1 MIKSKNIMKKNKQKR
16 KVWTPEEDNIMKT
29 LYPTAT
35 MFELLE
41 WFPDRSERSIYSRAT
56 TLELL
61 KTKEFRGNQMERITR
76 ELAESGKAHRF
87 RKGDIPA
94 NKGKKQTEYMT
105 AEGIERSKAT
115 RFKKG
120 VVSHN
125 VVPVGTISERR
136 NERRKTVYLYIKEKE
151 HHWEQLHRHVWKNHY
166 GEIPKGHNI
175 IFKDGNTLNCEID
188 NLECVSDEKN
198 MLRNS
203 IQRYPEEL
211 RDVMQLTGRL
221 KKKIIK
227 KNSEKTV

>member
-1 MIKSKNIMKKNKQKR
+1 MKKRTRKLWTAEADKIILEKYHNTPTSIIAKELNRTNTQVYNRAHSLGLKKSEEYLKELNKELGTALAKANIGKR
-16 KVWTPEEDNIMKT
+16 
-29 LYPTAT
+29 
-35 MFELLE
+35 FE
-41 WFPDRSERSIYSRAT
+41 
-56 TLELL
+56 
-61 KTKEFRGNQMERITR
+61 
-76 ELAESGKAHRF
+76 
-87 RKGDIPA
+87 KGHTPA
-94 NKGKKQTEYMT
+94 NKGKKQSEYMSANAIART
-105 AEGIERSKAT
+105 KNT

-120 VVSHN
+120 SVPSN

-136 NERRKTVYLYIKEKE
+136 NERRGTVYLYIKEKE

>member
-1 MIKSKNIMKKNKQKR
+1 MKKNKQKR
-16 KVWTPEEDNIMKT
+16 KVWTPEEDEIIRNEYSNTKGSVIALKIG
-29 LYPTAT
+29 
-35 MFELLE
+35 
-41 WFPDRSERSIYSRAT
+41 RSVSQVYNRAYF
-56 TLELL
+56 LGVKKSEAFLL
-61 KTKEFRGNQMERITR
+61 KQNQ
-76 ELAESGKAHRF
+76 ELGKALKKYGKETQF
-87 RKGDIPA
+87 KKGNVPA

-136 NERRKTVYLYIKEKE
+136 NERRGTVYLYIKEKE
-151 HHWEQLHRHVWKNHY
+151 HHWEQLHRHVWRNHY

-211 RDVMQLTGRL
+211 RTVMQLTGKL
-221 KKKIIK
+221 KSKIARK
-227 KNSEKTV
+227 LSNNQK